1 MHDSSARYPPPSCYP
16 RTREEVQQII
26 TDWVDDADAPE
37 RIMWLNGPAGA
48 GKSAI
53 AQSIAERYQDSRL
66 AASFFFLRSS
76 EDRGVADRLFM
87 TLAWQLAFSIPETRP
102 YIESVLKKEPLLYT
116 KSIEVQ
122 FNRLIVDVF
131 GSLLHDKPGLHPEK
145 SLVIIDGVDECHS
158 EQRQELFLTLIGNAL
173 SLRKISLRFLIC
185 SRPEPHIRETFD
197 TETMKT
203 VTHAL
208 MLDDSFDPNND
219 IQRYL
224 KDELLR
230 IFTKRQISSLPSDAD
245 IDPLVFR
252 SSGQFIYAS
261 TVIKFVD
268 DKDCNPRKQ
277 LDIILKLRAAHSSS
291 PFAQLDLLYQQI
303 LSQQHDTRFLRDAF
317 VLIIALGNPR
327 VAFACRWL
335 WICEEDLKLKLRRMH
350 SLLHISDS
358 YITTYHRSL
367 DDFFLDK
374 KRAGSYYIHPARVM
388 LVQFLKSTHQSLK
401 EDMVPGMRRLEVFI
415 AEEAGSFILMLLTS
429 VFTLAGFAPQSR
441 LFVVLAP
448 ALVTFLAISLINK
461 HAYQSPTRLPL
472 ALTLM
477 TVLYTLPV
485 LVPIPLFVL
494 PMFGHYNEWKKRT
507 ERTKRPS
514 YLSIVL
520 VLASAITALCTF
532 PALATMPFLVA
543 LKGNSTS
550 DTSNLMVMVTMCT
563 LVSLSPKSS
572 LAVLACCELCAPLLL
587 SIQF

>member
-16 RTREEVQQII
+16 RTREKVLQVI
-26 TDWVDDADAPE
+26 TDWVNNADAPK
-37 RIMWLNGPAGA
+37 RIMWVNGPAGA

-53 AQSIAERYQDSRL
+53 AQSIAERYKDSRL
-66 AASFFFLRSS
+66 AGSFFFLRSS

-131 GSLLHDKPGLHPEK
+131 GSLLHDKPELHPEK

-158 EQRQELFLTLIGNAL
+158 EQHQKLFLTLIGNAM

-185 SRPEPHIRETFD
+185 SRPEPHIQETFD

-203 VTHAL
+203 VTRAL
-208 MLDDSFDPNND
+208 MLDDSFAPDND
-219 IQRYL
+219 IRRYL
-224 KDELLR
+224 KDELFR
-230 IFTKRQISSLPSDAD
+230 IFAKRQISSLPSDAD
-245 IDPLVFR
+245 IVPLVFK

-268 DKDCNPRKQ
+268 DEDCNPRRQ
-277 LDIILKLRAAHSSS
+277 LDIILKLRAAHSSF

-327 VAFACRWL
+327 VAFARRWL

-358 YITTYHRSL
+358 HIKTYHRSL
-367 DDFFLDK
+367 DDFFRDK
-374 KRAGSYYIHPARVM
+374 KRAGSYYIHPVRIM
-388 LVQFLKSTHQSLK
+388 LVRFMREAHGIMKVEML
-401 EDMVPGMRRLEVFI
+401 PGVRRLEVFV

-441 LFVVLAP
+441 LLVVLAP
-448 ALVTFLAISLINK
+448 APLLVSFLAISFIHKGRYVLL
-461 HAYQSPTRLPL
+461 ARLPL
-472 ALTLM
+472 VLTFM

-485 LVPIPLFVL
+485 LVPL
-494 PMFGHYNEWKKRT
+494 PVFMLCVPNLYDDWKKG
-507 ERTKRPS
+507 TKRTAAA
-514 YLSIVL
+514 YLSIVQL
-520 VLASAITALCTF
+520 FTLITAISTF
-532 PALATMPFLVA
+532 PALATPLFFAVLDKRFNIFGEMV
-543 LKGNSTS
+543 
-550 DTSNLMVMVTMCT
+550 LMTIICT
-563 LVSLSPKSS
+563 LASLSPKLL
-572 LAVLACCELCAPLLL
+572 LAVLACYELSAPLVL
-587 SIQF
+587 SIQFS